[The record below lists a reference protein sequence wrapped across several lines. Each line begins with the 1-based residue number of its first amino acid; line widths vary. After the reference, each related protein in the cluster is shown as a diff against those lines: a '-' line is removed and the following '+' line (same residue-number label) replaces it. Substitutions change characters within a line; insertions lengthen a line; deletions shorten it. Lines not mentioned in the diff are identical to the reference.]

1 MHKLSLALIILT
13 LSGCV
18 ALGHVGMHPDL
29 KTAYFN
35 GQRNAVE
42 NCLYDAALNQK
53 LSLTKDDPMPGGTKR
68 YNLQDVNY
76 EDVAWVEVSKSGD
89 QTSVY
94 FYYAP
99 DVRSSIFAMIEQCQ
113 KSLY

>member
-1 MHKLSLALIILT
+1 MRKLPLVLIILT

-18 ALGHVGMHPDL
+18 DLGRVGMHPDL

-35 GQRNAVE
+35 GHQNAVE

-53 LSLTKDDPMPGGTKR
+53 LSLMKDDPLPGGTKR
-68 YNLQDVNY
+68 YNLQDANY

-89 QTSVY
+89 QTSVD

-99 DVRSSIFAMIEQCQ
+99 DVRSSIFAMIDQCQ
-113 KSLY
+113 KSLH